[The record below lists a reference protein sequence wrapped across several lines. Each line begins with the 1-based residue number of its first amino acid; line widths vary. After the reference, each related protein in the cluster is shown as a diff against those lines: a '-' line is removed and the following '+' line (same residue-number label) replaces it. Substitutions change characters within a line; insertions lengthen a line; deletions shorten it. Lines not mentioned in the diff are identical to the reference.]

1 MRISKSFLGR
11 ALALES
17 SLTRNPNVLETWTV
31 FLHKYNSTSLHVHHL
46 QPGYL
51 HELPCQCSTAPGN
64 IFSIKQPCF
73 IYISFTFHLQCRI
86 RRRQLYIA
94 TMRRAESSLATFQWE
109 GTVQSGTA
117 ATTLMTWAPTE
128 TKWDDG
134 DEHANKTRLN
144 ESDLLLLWR
153 CRARTSWSWGVESMK
168 TVVTLSQRTVEATL
182 TRVGLVPIVWASK
195 FKGCTDLLKVQVL
208 QDSLFS

>member
-17 SLTRNPNVLETWTV
+17 SLTRNPNVLEMSWTV
-31 FLHKYNSTSLHVHHL
+31 FLHKYNSTSLLHVHHL

-73 IYISFTFHLQCRI
+73 IYISFTFHLHFIYISFTVHLQCRI

-94 TMRRAESSLATFQWE
+94 TMCRVESSLATFQWE

-117 ATTLMTWAPTE
+117 ATTLMT
-128 TKWDDG
+128 
-134 DEHANKTRLN
+134 
-144 ESDLLLLWR
+144 
-153 CRARTSWSWGVESMK
+153 
-168 TVVTLSQRTVEATL
+168 
-182 TRVGLVPIVWASK
+182 
-195 FKGCTDLLKVQVL
+195 
-208 QDSLFS
+208 